1 MAPDASKQHSEHFS
15 LPLLFMSKL
24 LHITLKKTQLKGMHA
39 AAFLVQIQEQQRHR
53 LPLLSHCLAESTTEQ
68 EL

>member
-1 MAPDASKQHSEHFS
+1 MLLNSTQSISHCHYFSCLNFTHHF
-15 LPLLFMSKL
+15 KEN
-24 LHITLKKTQLKGMHA
+24 QRKGMHA